1 MKKYGD
7 HIPFF
12 EREIASLGQQAF
24 DLSFQSFLEVLAT
37 SGTAAAD
44 AAVRSFAATLSWPP
58 VSDPVRLELC
68 MRLSCAKWWCKECEG
83 LDAADEEGKEFLES
97 VLIDYW
103 RNEGRLDWLQENYC
117 LTEQEKREMKSQ

>member
-1 MKKYGD
+1 
-7 HIPFF
+7 
-12 EREIASLGQQAF
+12 
-24 DLSFQSFLEVLAT
+24 
-37 SGTAAAD
+37 
-44 AAVRSFAATLSWPP
+44 
-58 VSDPVRLELC
+58 